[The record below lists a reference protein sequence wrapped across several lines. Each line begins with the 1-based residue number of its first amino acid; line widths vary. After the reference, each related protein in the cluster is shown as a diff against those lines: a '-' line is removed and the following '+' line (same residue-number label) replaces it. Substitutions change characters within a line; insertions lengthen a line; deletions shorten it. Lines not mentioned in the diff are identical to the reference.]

1 VRSLTLVAFSLGLLL
16 SAQAPATATSVV
28 RLDVDQLSD
37 KAEVIIHGRCVRKQA
52 RKDRQGDIV
61 TDLTLEVF
69 DGLKGDL
76 GRTFEFT
83 VYGGVLPERGSAIA
97 GAPTFKTGEELL
109 VFLGPVNARGL
120 RMVIGLAQG
129 KYTIRRERGKTLA
142 FRNLQ
147 GLRLVDSETGEEHD
161 PEPEQ
166 GVPFDELLARIKARL
181 AEKARGE

>member
-1 VRSLTLVAFSLGLLL
+1 LGLLL
-16 SAQAPATATSVV
+16 GAQAPATATSVV
-28 RLDVDQLSD
+28 RLDLNQLTD
-37 KAEVIIHGRCVRKQA
+37 KAEVILHGRCIRKQA
-52 RKDRQGDIV
+52 RKDRGGDIV

-69 DGLKGDL
+69 DALKGEL

-109 VFLGPVNARGL
+109 VFLGPVNARGQ

-129 KYTIRRERGKTLA
+129 KYTIRRERGRTLA

-147 GLRLVDSETGEEHD
+147 GLRLVDAETGEEQEPD
-161 PEPEQ
+161 PEQ
-166 GVPFDELLARIKARL
+166 GVPFDELKARIKARL
-181 AEKARGE
+181 VEKAGGE